1 MDTGPFLRNPSN
13 RQNNLRFGK
22 FVNKA
27 TFAKNLGVVLQIS
40 HSNNLNLKP
49 FERCSGHLN

>member
-1 MDTGPFLRNPSN
+1 MEASPFLGNPSN

-27 TFAKNLGVVLQIS
+27 TFAKNLGVDFQS
-40 HSNNLNLKP
+40 QPFNN
-49 FERCSGHLN
+49 